1 MEILPEQRPHER
13 RLAGAGSA
21 DKKDVLSGLD
31 R

>member
-13 RLAGAGSA
+13 RLTGTGSA
-21 DKKDVLSGLD
+21 YKKDVLSGLD